1 MGLGSFQ
8 TGYMEQTMRWLP
20 PDNSGIA
27 GSLLTFIRLGG
38 LVLGVPIL
46 SALGTWVGIPATLA
60 ASAAL
65 IAVWALAYP
74 ALRGGRRP

>member
-1 MGLGSFQ
+1 
-8 TGYMEQTMRWLP
+8 MEQTMRWLP
-20 PDNSGIA
+20 ADNSGIA

-46 SALGTWVGIPATLA
+46 SALGTWVGISATLG

-65 IAVWALAYP
+65 LALWALTYRVREP
-74 ALRGGRRP
+74 GQYELRA